1 MTTSI
6 SQKID
11 SYAKAHLKELKQEE
25 AQTGKKLTKYDIA
38 QKMLSSGKLSQSDF
52 ASWMGTNEGFQ
63 SQQKSKVSIFASQTP
78 FTESYLDTM
87 TDTIEIAGMKYEDT
101 PKNRALKE
109 QSKSNLKKLNKQVKE
124 FTKDTKLTD
133 ADKNKTVSEM
143 TREIDAQIEN
153 QRFSQMT
160 HDARKKHIV
169 SKFLSAYEKN
179 DKGAMMSAL
188 GEFNSYMCQYIDDK
202 LGITDAKQ
210 SIKEFVHLDKLV
222 EYIDKNVDDGTDA
235 ITFMEGLW
243 EVTKG
248 VGDAVDSFIGSQGLE
263 MAGVLG
269 TASKAIQSSGKLAPV
284 LGGAMQAYFGVEGT
298 MLMADGTEK
307 IVNAD
312 TKEDVRAGGSEVG
325 MGAVMTG
332 GAVGSVRS
340 GVKGRKVKQEQAQK
354 QTEFSKNAE
363 DVAKSEAK
371 PSNEAVNLTAKET
384 PAEINTPSQAKIV
397 EMYPDKSLMP
407 KAKAKTEP
415 AKTAEAPAP
424 AKPSISQELKAQLTD
439 ALKDVKYDKNEVLT
453 MIDKYPEVVTR
464 LAEYKTPNG
473 ESLFK
478 PAEINDILFN
488 CKNTIENN
496 PQAIYDILDNPQSR
510 AILSDYKNKAFGL
523 YRELYY

>member
-1 MTTSI
+1 MPNSI
-6 SQKID
+6 SQQID
-11 SYAKAHLKELKQEE
+11 SYAKAHLKELKKEE

-38 QKMLSSGKLSQSDF
+38 QKMLSSGKLSRSDF

-169 SKFLSAYEKN
+169 SKFLSAYDQN

-243 EVTKG
+243 EFTKG
-248 VGDAVDSFIGSQGLE
+248 VGDAVDS
-263 MAGVLG
+263 
-269 TASKAIQSSGKLAPV
+269 ASACICNQ
-284 LGGAMQAYFGVEGT
+284 
-298 MLMADGTEK
+298 
-307 IVNAD
+307 
-312 TKEDVRAGGSEVG
+312 R
-325 MGAVMTG
+325 
-332 GAVGSVRS
+332 
-340 GVKGRKVKQEQAQK
+340 
-354 QTEFSKNAE
+354 
-363 DVAKSEAK
+363 
-371 PSNEAVNLTAKET
+371 
-384 PAEINTPSQAKIV
+384 
-397 EMYPDKSLMP
+397 
-407 KAKAKTEP
+407 
-415 AKTAEAPAP
+415 
-424 AKPSISQELKAQLTD
+424 
-439 ALKDVKYDKNEVLT
+439 
-453 MIDKYPEVVTR
+453 
-464 LAEYKTPNG
+464 
-473 ESLFK
+473 
-478 PAEINDILFN
+478 
-488 CKNTIENN
+488 
-496 PQAIYDILDNPQSR
+496 
-510 AILSDYKNKAFGL
+510 
-523 YRELYY
+523 